1 MSLKNDFKAFSISNN
16 ANVVS
21 QERYEESKDLLT
33 GFPPNDVPTHLL
45 NKILRQSSTIA
56 SVVANF
62 IAEQSGDDVLDN
74 GDIAKLTEQLN
85 KALEQK
91 STTKVPD
98 ASLTQ
103 KGVVQLTD
111 VVGNS
116 DTLAVTQKLVQEI
129 INSLR
134 ENINVKV
141 PNTRKINGK
150 MLTED
155 IVLSAIDIGAKRPGD
170 IYLSA
175 HPASDLAK
183 GEYIADGTIHTI
195 DSTVGRALNNL
206 SDAYKAAW
214 GIKQNGDKINL
225 PNLFADGRGVFMRA
239 GLTPGVI
246 QGDAIRNI
254 TGNVGWRSHGLF
266 TRVSGAFYGVKC
278 NTNIVVAGTV
288 DNSQHSYSAYV
299 TFDASTVVPTAN
311 ENRPLNVS
319 MIPVIYLGV

>member
-1 MSLKNDFKAFSISNN
+1 MSQQNDFKAFSTNNN

-21 QERYEESKDLLT
+21 QKRYEESKDLLT
-33 GFPPNDVPTHLL
+33 GFPPNDVPTHML
-45 NKILRQSSTIA
+45 NKALRQSSTISA
-56 SVVANF
+56 VLADF
-62 IAEQSGDDVLDN
+62 IAAQSGEDVLDD

-85 KALEQK
+85 RALEQK
-91 STTKVPD
+91 STLKVPD

-129 INSLR
+129 INSLH

-141 PNTRKINGK
+141 HNTRKINGK
-150 MLTED
+150 TLTED
-155 IVLSAIDIGAKRPGD
+155 IELSAIDIGAKRPGD

-183 GEYIADGTIHTI
+183 GEYIADGAAHMI
-195 DSTVGRALNNL
+195 DSTAGRALNNL

-225 PNLFADGRGVFMRA
+225 PNLFFDGRGVFIRA
-239 GLTPGVI
+239 GLNPGVI

-254 TGNVGWRSHGLF
+254 TGSFGWWNQGLF
-266 TRVSGAFYGVKC
+266 SHALGAFNGVGK
-278 NTNIVVAGTV
+278 NPPTSIQLRAFDGY
-288 DNSQHSYSAYV
+288 SHYSYA
-299 TFDASTVVPTAN
+299 TFDASKVVPTAN

>member
-1 MSLKNDFKAFSISNN
+1 MSSKNDFKAFSISNN

-33 GFPPNDVPTHLL
+33 GFPPNDVPTHML
-45 NKILRQSSTIA
+45 NKVLRQSSTIS

-85 KALEQK
+85 RALEQK
-91 STTKVPD
+91 STPKVPD

-116 DTLAVTQKLVQEI
+116 DTLAVTQKLAQEI

-134 ENINVKV
+134 ENINVRV

-150 MLTED
+150 TLAED
-155 IVLSAIDIGAKRPGD
+155 ITLSAIDIGAKRPGD

-183 GEYIADGTIHTI
+183 GEYIADGAVHTI

-225 PNLFADGRGVFMRA
+225 PNLFVDGRGVFMRA
-239 GLTPGVI
+239 GLTPGVR
-246 QGDAIRNI
+246 QGDTIRNI
-254 TGNVGWRSHGLF
+254 TGDLGWWGHGLF
-266 TRVSGAFYGVKC
+266 TRVSGVFHGVKS
-278 NTNIVVAGTV
+278 NANVVAAGTV
-288 DNSQHSYSAYV
+288 DNSQHSYSAYA
-299 TFDASTVVPTAN
+299 TFDASKVVPTAN

-319 MIPVIYLGV
+319 MIPIIYLGV

>member
-1 MSLKNDFKAFSISNN
+1 M
-16 ANVVS
+16 
-21 QERYEESKDLLT
+21 
-33 GFPPNDVPTHLL
+33 
-45 NKILRQSSTIA
+45 
-56 SVVANF
+56 
-62 IAEQSGDDVLDN
+62 
-74 GDIAKLTEQLN
+74 
-85 KALEQK
+85 
-91 STTKVPD
+91 
-98 ASLTQ
+98 
-103 KGVVQLTD
+103 
-111 VVGNS
+111 VGNS

-141 PNTRKINGK
+141 HNTRKINGK

-155 IVLSAIDIGAKRPGD
+155 IALSAIDIGAKRPGD

-183 GEYIADGTIHTI
+183 GEYIADGAVHTI

-254 TGNVGWRSHGLF
+254 TGSLGWWNQGLF
-266 TRVSGAFYGVKC
+266 SHARGAFNGVG
-278 NTNIVVAGTV
+278 NNP
-288 DNSQHSYSAYV
+288 
-299 TFDASTVVPTAN
+299 PTSIQ
-311 ENRPLNVS
+311 LKKV
-319 MIPVIYLGV
+319 